1 MELLQEYGLFLAKAV
16 TVVVAIGVIIGLV
29 AMAGQAKRAS
39 KQGFI
44 QVRKYNDDITNMGE
58 TIESLTMDKFQLKQR
73 RKAQQKKQ
81 KQRNN

>member
-16 TVVVAIGVIIGLV
+16 TVVMAIGVIIGLV

-44 QVRKYNDDITNMGE
+44 QVRKYNDDITNM
-58 TIESLTMDKFQLKQR
+58 IIRIVIILVSSLSGVPSRT
-73 RKAQQKKQ
+73 
-81 KQRNN
+81 